1 MIRVLYFARLR
12 EAVGTGEESLALP
25 AGVRSVAALTAHLRT
40 RGPQWDE
47 ALGGRRPVLVAVNQT
62 VAAPVGAL
70 ADGDEIAYFPPVTG
84 G

>member
-12 EAVGTGEESLALP
+12 EEVGTGEESLALP
-25 AGVRSVAALTAHLRT
+25 AGVHTVGAFTARLRA
-40 RGPQWDE
+40 RGERWDE
-47 ALGGRRPVLVAVNQT
+47 ALGGRPVLVAVNQT
-62 VAAPVGAL
+62 LSASEGAL

>member
-12 EAVGTGEESLALP
+12 EEVGIGEESLALP
-25 AGVRSVAALTAHLRT
+25 TGVCTVGALTARLRA
-40 RGPQWDE
+40 RGPRWDE
-47 ALGGRRPVLVAVNQT
+47 ALGRRRPMLVAVNQT
-62 VAAPVGAL
+62 LSASEGAL